1 MRFGF
6 LLKRGKPEA
15 REIAAELGQVL
26 QQQGCRLFALD
37 EDVAALPAGA
47 EAVSP
52 ERLGSSIDALAVLGG
67 DGTFLYGA
75 GLVADHGV
83 PLFGVNLGSLGFMTH
98 FSRAEASAAIAA
110 ACQGR
115 LPIEERMRLAV
126 TIRTASG
133 AVGETRNAV
142 NDAVI
147 AQRSI
152 ARLLDLEARLDG
164 TPIAT
169 YKADGLIV
177 STPTGSTAY
186 TLAAGGPIL
195 TPDLEA
201 IVLTPICPHT
211 LTNRPLVVRADSR
224 LSVTNVSGSD
234 VTLTIDGQWG
244 RKLEI
249 NDSIEVRKTSRPLRT
264 YRSSTSFFGVLR
276 QKLSWGERPGN
287 RDDDRSRG

>member
-15 REIAAELGQVL
+15 REIAAELGLVL
-26 QQQGCRLFALD
+26 RDQGCRLFALE
-37 EDVAALPAGA
+37 EDVSALPAGA
-47 EAVSP
+47 EVVSP
-52 ERLGSSIDALAVLGG
+52 DRLGTSIDALAVLGG

-98 FSRAEASAAIAA
+98 FARSEAVEAIDAA
-110 ACQGR
+110 ARGR
-115 LPIEERMRLAV
+115 LPIEERMRLGV
-126 TIRTASG
+126 TIRTAG
-133 AVGETRNAV
+133 GVTGETRNAV

-164 TPIAT
+164 TIIAT
-169 YKADGLIV
+169 YKADGVIV

-201 IVLTPICPHT
+201 LVLTPICPHA
-211 LTNRPLVVRADSR
+211 LTNRPLVMRADAR
-224 LSVTNVSGSD
+224 LSVTNVSGDD
-234 VTLTIDGQWG
+234 VTLTVDGQWG
-244 RKLEI
+244 RKMENGDAIEI
-249 NDSIEVRKTSRPLRT
+249 RKAERPLRM
-264 YRSSTSFFGVLR
+264 YRPAKSFFGVLR
-276 QKLSWGERPGN
+276 QKLSWGERPGA
-287 RDDDRSRG
+287 SSG

>member
-15 REIAAELGQVL
+15 RDIAAELGSAL
-26 QQQGCRLFALD
+26 RAHGCRLFALSD
-37 EDVAALPAGA
+37 DVSALPDGA
-47 EAVSP
+47 EVLS
-52 ERLGSSIDALAVLGG
+52 EEHLGASIDALAVLGG

-83 PLFGVNLGSLGFMTH
+83 PIFGVNLGSLGFMTH
-98 FSRAEASAAIAA
+98 FGRLEALAAIE
-110 ACQGR
+110 QVIRGQ
-115 LPIEERMRLAV
+115 LVIEDRMRLAV
-126 TIRTASG
+126 TIRSATG
-133 AVGETRNAV
+133 ARGETRNAV

-147 AQRSI
+147 TQRSI

-164 TPIAT
+164 APIAT
-169 YKADGLIV
+169 YKADGVIL

-201 IVLTPICPHT
+201 IVLTPICPHA

-244 RKLEI
+244 RTLETG
-249 NDSIEVRKTSRPLRT
+249 DSIEVRKTDRPLRM
-264 YRSSTSFFGVLR
+264 YRPATSFFAIMR
-276 QKLSWGERPGN
+276 QKLAWGERLDE
-287 RDDDRSRG
+287 RRGERT